1 MEIEMI
7 HVKKSGQR
15 AFSLEPVAVRTA
27 APVTGVAIVA
37 TYATQPRIPE
47 QAIANARFNIRRE
60 ARRIVLQ
67 RDSSA
72 RAAAFLKAKGATISL
87 RH

>member
-1 MEIEMI
+1 MI
-7 HVKKSGQR
+7 QLKKRGQGV
-15 AFSLEPVAVRTA
+15 FSLIPVAVRTA
-27 APVTGVAIVA
+27 APVVGATVVA

-67 RDSSA
+67 RDANA

>member
-1 MEIEMI
+1 MI
-7 HVKKSGQR
+7 QLKKRGQGV
-15 AFSLEPVAVRTA
+15 FSLTPVAVRTA

-37 TYATQPRIPE
+37 TYATPRIPE

-67 RDSSA
+67 RDANA